1 MAEMELRAFD
11 EPVTRKSRGGL
22 FFWWGVVLLL
32 LAGACFASWIGS
44 FYVIS
49 HPEVPKCY
57 KLLKKL
63 KRIEPPKRFAVTEA
77 PRGDF
82 LSPAKVLERYGKMG
96 PAELERE
103 NSDLLRAFIM
113 NFREAKRHTVYITGK
128 FDVVQAHQLGPLDFF
143 PTGVGVIAQSIE
155 YPQLVLE
162 MLLTAPTKTVP
173 SIKAA
178 FPVGGDVTLHRSRD
192 LFALLHVE
200 RLADGRMQF
209 TTIPL
214 PYGGWRVPKRE
225 LEFTLRSPEELEK
238 ANPKFTLNIDAGLPV
253 IKGERLTR
261 GLDAYAG
268 FRRKA
273 LASSTDDQ
281 KALTSPELERFEVRV
296 PTTAEPGTGTV
307 VEPVPDAPQRA
318 AQTGSSNNRP
328 PAAGPGITPRPM
340 PTPAPA
346 QPLPPRPI
354 VKNPPRPTPAPV
366 VPAPAPG
373 TPPQVTVTNPA
384 PSPAPTPAPTPA
396 ASGTAATPPAPPA
409 PAPAVER
416 RILTPSQTSAL
427 VEKFSGSQQTVLTGD
442 FVVTGVLGQRVALRT
457 RESLRDANADP
468 SQPGT
473 TAAFIVV
480 DFPPGVP
487 PPAKDSSFSRDGER
501 GFLVRD
507 VIRGPNGQITI
518 VAAEPAR

>member
-1 MAEMELRAFD
+1 MAEVELRAFD

-22 FFWWGVVLLL
+22 FFWWGVLLL
-32 LAGACFASWIGS
+32 LLMGACFASWLGS

-77 PRGDF
+77 PKGDF
-82 LSPAKVLERYGKMG
+82 LSPSKVLERFGKMG

-103 NSDLLRAFIM
+103 NADLLRAFIM
-113 NFREAKRHTVYITGK
+113 NFRETKRHTVYITGK

-143 PTGVGVIAQSIE
+143 PTGVTVIAQAIE
-155 YPQLVLE
+155 FPQLVLE

-214 PYGGWRVPKRE
+214 PYGGWRIPKRE
-225 LEFTLRSPEELEK
+225 LEFTLRSPEEMEK

-253 IKGERLTR
+253 IKGERLTK

-273 LASSTDDQ
+273 LVSATDDQ
-281 KALTSPELERFEVRV
+281 KALASPELERFEVRV
-296 PTTAEPGTGTV
+296 PTVAEAGTGTV
-307 VEPVPDAPQRA
+307 VEPVPEAPPRSGQ
-318 AQTGSSNNRP
+318 
-328 PAAGPGITPRPM
+328 PGATNTRGHGHSVAPVITPRPM

-354 VKNPPRPTPAPV
+354 VKNPPRPTPAPI

-373 TPPQVTVTNPA
+373 IAPQVTVANPPATTPA
-384 PSPAPTPAPTPA
+384 PS
-396 ASGTAATPPAPPA
+396 ATPGTSATPA
-409 PAPAVER
+409 PAPAPVPER

-427 VEKFSGSQQTVLTGD
+427 VDQFSGSQPTVLTGD

-468 SQPGT
+468 TQPGT

-507 VIRGPNGQITI
+507 VIRGRNGQITI
-518 VAAEPAR
+518 VASEQGR